1 MYRFLLT
8 PRWIALNLL
17 VILLIPVMIKLGFW
31 QYHRYEGKVERN
43 DRLSANRDHAPVPL
57 TDLFAVDR
65 DLPNADQWR
74 QATATG
80 VYDTAHEVLVR
91 QRTNDNVIGFYV
103 VTPLVLPDNTAL
115 LVNRGWV
122 RSTDDAAAR
131 PDVPPAP
138 SGQVTVVV
146 RARPTETYK
155 RSGIHDRDGLP
166 AGQVMRIESAKLGEQ
181 MPGYRV
187 YGGYGQLV
195 DETPKPAKQ
204 ATLLGTPDPEDIGLN
219 LAYAVQWW
227 LFVVGM
233 LFMWYKIVRREAAE
247 LEAELAA
254 LDADDAEG
262 SGGAAEAD
270 AKAETAAVAHGG

>member
-43 DRLSANRDHAPVPL
+43 DRLSANRDHAPVPV
-57 TDLFAVDR
+57 TDLFAVGR
-65 DLPNADQWR
+65 DLPTADQWR

-80 VYDTAHEVLVR
+80 VYDASHEVLVR

-103 VTPLVLPDNTAL
+103 VTPLVLPDRTAL

-122 RSTDDAAAR
+122 RSTDDATAR
-131 PDVPPAP
+131 PDVPAAP

-155 RSGIHDRDGLP
+155 RSGIHDRETP
-166 AGQVMRIESAKLGEQ
+166 AGQVMRIETDKLAEQ
-181 MPGYRV
+181 MPGYRL

-204 ATLLGTPDPEDIGLN
+204 ATLLGTPDAEDIGLN

-254 LDADDAEG
+254 LGEPDAED
-262 SGGAAEAD
+262 AD
-270 AKAETAAVAHGG
+270 AKAETAAAAQGS